1 MQSYITS
8 DVFPLFSISITID
21 GIPSTFDFDINDI
34 YDLNT
39 SGKYTLEKH
48 VYKFKNRWKCHIWSK
63 NPINCIWNKRWTIV
77 GYHLIMTFFPVLNH
91 AEEHTWAINE
101 HKHIHVHKN
110 KLIKFFIDQRIWSK
124 FFFCLWR
131 IKIMRLYIVNVQS
144 MSLWY
149 PLCQ

>member
-48 VYKFKNRWKCHIWSK
+48 VYKFKNR
-63 NPINCIWNKRWTIV
+63 
-77 GYHLIMTFFPVLNH
+77 
-91 AEEHTWAINE
+91 
-101 HKHIHVHKN
+101 
-110 KLIKFFIDQRIWSK
+110 
-124 FFFCLWR
+124 
-131 IKIMRLYIVNVQS
+131 
-144 MSLWY
+144 
-149 PLCQ
+149 